1 MFNLDDEQIPTQTS
15 LMDIDNEEIITPIDS
30 GDSLNL

>member
-1 MFNLDDEQIPTQTS
+1 MFNLDDKQTLTQTS
-15 LMDIDNEEIITPIDS
+15 LMDINDKETITLIDS